1 MLISNFNLCKS
12 EWLELVFEKRNKEYG
27 AYYLRQHYADT
38 VVKAM
43 VIAFAT
49 MITAIAVTGVLIR
62 VKSATERM
70 IVVNNDPVYQIP
82 PPKKIEPPKPKIE
95 QPKAAAALPAT
106 PINTTKFIPPVV
118 VEDDKA
124 VEPPKLEELKG
135 AIGQE
140 TIKGAGP
147 GIAPIDAAGKGGD
160 GPDNLGNDVNGKP
173 YIAVENMPVPNG
185 GSAGWAKFLQSNIHY
200 PHEALSNEAS
210 GRVIVSFIVEKDGH
224 LSNIHV
230 ERGPG
235 YGMDEEAARV
245 LKLAKPWTPGMQ
257 NGNPVRVKLTLPVNF
272 TYSE

>member
-27 AYYLRQHYADT
+27 AYYIRQHYADT

-43 VIAFAT
+43 LIAFAT
-49 MITAIAVTGVLIR
+49 VITATAVTGVLIR
-62 VKSATERM
+62 VKPATERF
-70 IVVNNDPVYQIP
+70 IPVTLDQVFKIP
-82 PPKKIEPPKPKIE
+82 TPPKTELPKPKIE
-95 QPKAAAALPAT
+95 QPKVAQQPTAPVNVT
-106 PINTTKFIPPVV
+106 RFVPPVV
-118 VEDDKA
+118 VADPLAE
-124 VEPPKLEELKG
+124 EPPKIAELTG
-135 AIGQE
+135 VIGPE

-147 GIAPIDAAGKGGD
+147 GIAPIDAPGKGGE
-160 GPDNLGNDVNGKP
+160 GLGDDMGNAADGKP

-185 GSAGWAKFLQSNIHY
+185 GSTGWAKFLQNTIHY
-200 PHEALSNEAS
+200 PRQALENEVS

-272 TYSE
+272 TFSE

>member
-1 MLISNFNLCKS
+1 MLTSNFNLCKS

-27 AYYLRQHYADT
+27 AYYIRQHYADT

-43 VIAFAT
+43 LIAFAT

-62 VKSATERM
+62 VKPATERM
-70 IVVNNDPVYQIP
+70 IEVNNDPVYQIP

-95 QPKAAAALPAT
+95 QPKAAALPAT
-106 PINTTKFIPPVV
+106 PVNTTRFVPPVV
-118 VEDDKA
+118 VADPLAE
-124 VEPPKLEELKG
+124 EPPKIAELTG
-135 AIGQE
+135 VIGQE

-147 GIAPIDAAGKGGD
+147 GIAPIDAPGKGGE
-160 GPDNLGNDVNGKP
+160 GLGTAESPEKEVL
-173 YIAVENMPVPNG
+173 IAEIMPQPVG
-185 GSAGWAKFLQSNIHY
+185 GTGTWTKFLQSTMRY
-200 PHEALSNEAS
+200 PRVALENEMS
-210 GRVIVSFIVEKDGH
+210 GRVMVGFIVEKDGH

-257 NGNPVRVKLTLPVNF
+257 NGRPVRVKLTLPVNF
-272 TYSE
+272 TFSE

>member
-27 AYYLRQHYADT
+27 AYYIRQHYADT

-43 VIAFAT
+43 LIAFAT
-49 MITAIAVTGVLIR
+49 MITAIGVTGVLIR
-62 VKSATERM
+62 VKPATERM
-70 IVVNNDPVYQIP
+70 ITVINDQVYQIP
-82 PPKKIEPPKPKIE
+82 PAKKIEPPKPKIE
-95 QPKAAAALPAT
+95 QPKAAPQSTAPV
-106 PINTTKFIPPVV
+106 NTTKFIPPVV
-118 VEDDKA
+118 VEDPKA
-124 VEPPKLEELKG
+124 EELPKIAELTG
-135 AIGQE
+135 VIGQE

-147 GIAPIDAAGKGGD
+147 GIAPIDAPGKGGE
-160 GPDNLGNDVNGKP
+160 GLGDAMGNAADGKP

-185 GSAGWAKFLQSNIHY
+185 GSAGWAKFLQNTMRY
-200 PHEALSNEAS
+200 PRQALDNEMS

-224 LSNIHV
+224 LSSIHV

-272 TYSE
+272 TFSE

>member
-27 AYYLRQHYADT
+27 AYYIRQHYADT

-43 VIAFAT
+43 VIAFT
-49 MITAIAVTGVLIR
+49 VMVTVFAVTGVLIR
-62 VKSATERM
+62 VKPVTDGQVIVNIDPG
-70 IVVNNDPVYQIP
+70 IVVPP
-82 PPKKIEPPKPKIE
+82 PPKKVDPPKPKVE
-95 QPKAAAALPAT
+95 PAKAAALPAV
-106 PINTTKFIPPVV
+106 PVNTTRFVPPIV
-118 VEDDKA
+118 VEDPKA
-124 VEPPKLEELKG
+124 EEPPKIVDLQG
-135 AIGQE
+135 AVGPQ
-140 TIKGAGP
+140 TIKDAGT
-147 GIAPIDAAGKGGD
+147 GIPSIDNPGKGGD
-160 GPDNLGNDVNGKP
+160 GPDNMGNDENGKP
-173 YIAVENMPVPNG
+173 YIAVENMPVPSG
-185 GSAGWAKFLQSNIHY
+185 GSAGWAKFLQSSIRY
-200 PHEALSNEAS
+200 PNQALQNEMS
-210 GRVIVSFIVEKDGH
+210 GRVIVSFIIEKDGH